1 MKTQTICIILTILI
15 IMIFSYAFMNKGKL
29 CNKKENYGDKP
40 GQCSSNFDCNVNAGF
55 YCDRIPKIEKK
66 GHCVKK

>member
-1 MKTQTICIILTILI
+1 
-15 IMIFSYAFMNKGKL
+15 MIFSYAFMNKGKL

>member
-15 IMIFSYAFMNKGKL
+15 IIIFSYAFMNKWNW
-29 CNKKENYGDKP
+29 NKKENYGDKP